1 MTKICFF
8 NREILETTFSAIAL
22 TLLREIRLKCTSRGI
37 GDFWV
42 LINLLNFNEPYEM
55 FIFQSFLYLF
65 KGAKRMDFVLSSPK
79 CPKWPS
85 KSREN
90 SFHANSRI
98 KSLPNIINWLLQSC
112 GLMRCLPIEKFITHT
127 SPYKYFQPS
136 LLNQNTKVSQG
147 AMSDSQ
153 IRPNK
158 LKTTLCPCGQE
169 TWIPNYFKT
178 NTVGYSHHSN
188 LKK

>member
-42 LINLLNFNEPYEM
+42 LINLLIFNEPYEM

-79 CPKWPS
+79 CPKWP
-85 KSREN
+85 KELREKN
-90 SFHANSRI
+90 FHANSGI
-98 KSLPNIINWLLQSC
+98 KILPNIIINCWLLKLFSL
-112 GLMRCLPIEKFITHT
+112 GWCLLTYWKIH
-127 SPYKYFQPS
+127 
-136 LLNQNTKVSQG
+136 
-147 AMSDSQ
+147 
-153 IRPNK
+153 
-158 LKTTLCPCGQE
+158 
-169 TWIPNYFKT
+169 
-178 NTVGYSHHSN
+178 YSHLPLQKIFPTLTSKQKH
-188 LKK
+188 